1 MTIQIP
7 QGAKTMQ
14 LFDMNIDIPE
24 GKTYIDIDDNFLQN
38 KYNQFMQNNQQ
49 QNNFNSQEELA
60 LDGKPMS
67 MYQAPQVSQNE
78 PQEQGVWS
86 KINKGLEDFN
96 NLIDPKRMISEGLDY
111 LSPRVTSGEEG
122 VRQKIEDA
130 TNQISGGLLARN
142 FTSLDNEEQKEI
154 FQIAYDEIKKLGYE
168 PFLEI
173 NNGDYK
179 YIGVD
184 KNGKEVEFTPSF
196 RNTLA
201 STKNELAFSV
211 AGGYAG
217 SLAKTAGQTI
227 AKKALNYFAPSA
239 IGAGSGAVSDLHSQ
253 SNNTGIE
260 VSHID
265 YAKRFGSAAAEDA
278 LAGAVVGSAIKGI
291 GKTYKSVGDLISSVK
306 TGAQAGKDMIDGMA
320 VKGGNLGNRVIDKIS
335 KTDIPVVGKFTD
347 GGLQNAE
354 TIFNNLTKNVENKKQ
369 IDELIAKENPT
380 YLENGKPTI
389 EILKNIVE
397 QGLNKNNPQF
407 IQDSAKRTSAILK
420 NISNSLQGV
429 PTTQRREVLL
439 KAAQAYPEIG
449 SFLDDVLKADKDA
462 SISFLNM
469 IKGQDEVFKNKTGL
483 NGEFDYKAWQKD
495 NHAYENRINQEYG
508 SAISKLDQLNNG
520 NIVLTSEDLA
530 KLENFK
536 NNNFLEQ
543 DVKNNIQSY
552 LDEIKGK
559 EVSAEQ
565 IFGLRTAINKQLN
578 TGNKTYNTK
587 QAYGI
592 VKEILDDALIR
603 NASNKVLAKEILD
616 NANKNF
622 ALKENFKES
631 YLGMMKPQE
640 TKEGLTD
647 RLVKGLRNI
656 NEDKNLE
663 NAFKGMNEQE
673 RLANETHVMNSLLE
687 KHRIEGVGYDFK
699 SLAKDLEDVNFSS
712 KKIKD
717 AKDVINTY
725 ALIYNNNRDLI
736 MTALASS
743 GKKTN
748 SSIATTIHG
757 VFDRILISGIF
768 ARLHALA
775 PFMKSA
781 KEQALRNQILDAIKL
796 AKTNKEVISN
806 LKNIKIAD
814 QEQSRI
820 FKDALDNYIKVD
832 KEQNKILKDALI
844 KEGVIKGDNFFMDK
858 ADPKDNSL
866 RFIGKNDKEY
876 TINKDVRNE
885 WMKTFNLKNIDDEYI
900 PNIPKEA
907 KIALKDREIKLT
919 KGSLLKLIEKD
930 RIKYIPHIKE
940 TLESPQAILKDK
952 DDFIF
957 IKNIDNQTY
966 FTSIGKDY
974 ETHLTIISNSPKK
987 QNNIRNKIK
996 NAEVVYYNNARALP
1010 TSRASSETNQVSF
1023 SDKHSTQAKHKE
1035 SLEKYNRNFYLKHYK
1050 DFIDKSENKKIF
1062 FKYNFG
1068 DFLDIKKLEKSLEK
1082 YKESKPQEIK
1092 YKELKRGYILDDLLN
1107 VDEDVSYA
1115 VVNKDDLKP
1124 SLTRSLSQF
1133 RNKHSNSTI
1142 SDIRNS
1148 FNEREHF
1155 KESSNFDGIPTITK
1169 DGLVIAGNH
1178 RTTAIRDLKGENL
1191 ARYIKQAK
1199 RVYGEDVFKGFDEN
1213 KAMIVRI
1220 LDKNDDDTIIRLS
1233 KLSNDGR
1240 LSDESEKLQALGAKY
1255 KEKLLKIENSKI
1267 NTEKELMNFLGSR
1280 DILESK
1286 RALLDHLMPNINDA
1300 LLSWERR
1307 SGGDTEFS
1315 KILNDNALNLLH
1327 LKQAL
1332 NKNKVFKDNG
1342 NNFFSLFK
1350 RAIES
1355 INQSNVYK
1363 NNNELYDIIKKYTE
1377 PSLNFEKEFISSN
1390 KDLQADIL
1398 GFIIKYNDTLTNPSE
1413 AFGNKIKKAIEFI
1426 YDNDS
1431 FSLFNN
1437 IKLSNYD
1444 VLNQMLNINIT
1455 NSIKYQ
1461 ELLNKAID
1469 NLSDE
1474 KNIIK
1479 KLNENIKNKKS
1490 VKQRLDEK
1498 IQDDKKAR
1506 EDILKRYDNF
1516 LKENKDNKLDF
1527 LDKMNLN
1534 TIEYNLTRQMIVNAK
1549 ESTNKGVKKD
1559 IPSDL
1564 RGKIEKELNIQPL
1577 KEFGENYTE
1586 YYHDGK
1592 GALQKL
1598 LIEKQGQVA
1607 GAFHRKDLGDI
1618 DLVWGEVTDKIK
1630 HKGYGLA
1637 HIIDKHPE
1645 LDLKLISDIVD
1656 KGKLNNQNN
1665 IRYRIE
1671 YKNYIIGLSSEYKKG
1686 NKRTF
1691 IITAFERY
1699 KG

>member
-142 FTSLDNEEQKEI
+142 FTSLDNEEQKQI

-184 KNGKEVEFTPSF
+184 KNGKEVDFTPSF

-239 IGAGSGAVSDLHSQ
+239 IGAGSGAMADLHSQ

-320 VKGGNLGNRVIDKIS
+320 VKGGNLKENIGDKLRKISPSILNDLASQGSETSKAYARELIESGNRNYDDILQKSRAMPLEVNQGNALVDGVASKIKDFSNTAKNGFVKNTADNVTNSLNNIS
-335 KTDIPVVGKFTD
+335 KNIGSKEAALNQQDLINLSFMNDDLANMARSVLANDPKMANKVANSLH
-347 GGLQNAE
+347 LQ
-354 TIFNNLTKNVENKKQ
+354 
-369 IDELIAKENPT
+369 DE
-380 YLENGKPTI
+380 
-389 EILKNIVE
+389 
-397 QGLNKNNPQF
+397 
-407 IQDSAKRTSAILK
+407 AILK
-420 NISNSLQGV
+420 ELNLNNAS
-429 PTTQRREVLL
+429 
-439 KAAQAYPEIG
+439 
-449 SFLDDVLKADKDA
+449 KADELYALRDA
-462 SISFLNM
+462 RAKRAYDEFGKGLDKLDELNPNGVKVDKQTIDDIVLNSSVYSESTPAM
-469 IKGQDEVFKNKTGL
+469 IKNFIHEAKSG
-483 NGEFDYKAWQKD
+483 A
-495 NHAYENRINQEYG
+495 
-508 SAISKLDQLNNG
+508 LD
-520 NIVLTSEDLA
+520 
-530 KLENFK
+530 
-536 NNNFLEQ
+536 
-543 DVKNNIQSY
+543 
-552 LDEIKGK
+552 GK
-559 EVSAEQ
+559 S
-565 IFGLRTAINKQLN
+565 
-578 TGNKTYNTK
+578 
-587 QAYGI
+587 
-592 VKEILDDALIR
+592 VKEIYDRIDAIG
-603 NASNKVLAKEILD
+603 NKIKESSSYNYKDFLNSLKDAFLENIVKSADNPQEAKEILTKIRKDYADFKVYDKSKLGKKLEGSEKEISKDIDKILNETNPKKNYEAITKGLNDDEIKVLD
-616 NANKNF
+616 NQIITRALEKNKVNIGDANNPKFAVNYKAVMDNF
-622 ALKENFKES
+622 ENFKPKSKSGQEKIEVLKTIGDLRTNFETVIDGILNS
-631 YLGMMKPQE
+631 KAKELGHGISTNFIERAKTM
-640 TKEGLTD
+640 LVNNFTD
-647 RLVKGLRNI
+647 YIAFYFMRLWEVGKRAGTRIQMRRGFSNI
-656 NEDKNLE
+656 NNL
-663 NAFKGMNEQE
+663 
-673 RLANETHVMNSLLE
+673 
-687 KHRIEGVGYDFK
+687 
-699 SLAKDLEDVNFSS
+699 KD
-712 KKIKD
+712 
-717 AKDVINTY
+717 
-725 ALIYNNNRDLI
+725 
-736 MTALASS
+736 
-743 GKKTN
+743 
-748 SSIATTIHG
+748 
-757 VFDRILISGIF
+757 FDR
-768 ARLHALA
+768 
-775 PFMKSA
+775 SA
-781 KEQALRNQILDAIKL
+781 KEFIESIKD
-796 AKTNKEVISN
+796 KTLKEE
-806 LKNIKIAD
+806 A
-814 QEQSRI
+814 QEARKEFNSKV
-820 FKDALDNYIKVD
+820 KDL
-832 KEQNKILKDALI
+832 
-844 KEGVIKGDNFFMDK
+844 IKGDNFFMDK

-866 RFIGKNDKEY
+866 RFIGKNGKEY

-987 QNNIRNKIK
+987 QNNIKNKMK

-1010 TSRASSETNQVSF
+1010 TSRASSETKQVSF
-1023 SDKHSTQAKHKE
+1023 SNENSTQAKP
-1035 SLEKYNRNFYLKHYK
+1035 
-1050 DFIDKSENKKIF
+1050 KK
-1062 FKYNFG
+1062 NLM
-1068 DFLDIKKLEKSLEK
+1068 DDIK
-1082 YKESKPQEIK
+1082 
-1092 YKELKRGYILDDLLN
+1092 
-1107 VDEDVSYA
+1107 
-1115 VVNKDDLKP
+1115 
-1124 SLTRSLSQF
+1124 
-1133 RNKHSNSTI
+1133 
-1142 SDIRNS
+1142 
-1148 FNEREHF
+1148 
-1155 KESSNFDGIPTITK
+1155 
-1169 DGLVIAGNH
+1169 
-1178 RTTAIRDLKGENL
+1178 EN
-1191 ARYIKQAK
+1191 I
-1199 RVYGEDVFKGFDEN
+1199 
-1213 KAMIVRI
+1213 
-1220 LDKNDDDTIIRLS
+1220 
-1233 KLSNDGR
+1233 
-1240 LSDESEKLQALGAKY
+1240 
-1255 KEKLLKIENSKI
+1255 
-1267 NTEKELMNFLGSR
+1267 
-1280 DILESK
+1280 
-1286 RALLDHLMPNINDA
+1286 
-1300 LLSWERR
+1300 
-1307 SGGDTEFS
+1307 
-1315 KILNDNALNLLH
+1315 
-1327 LKQAL
+1327 
-1332 NKNKVFKDNG
+1332 KNKEV
-1342 NNFFSLFK
+1342 
-1350 RAIES
+1350 
-1355 INQSNVYK
+1355 
-1363 NNNELYDIIKKYTE
+1363 KK
-1377 PSLNFEKEFISSN
+1377 
-1390 KDLQADIL
+1390 
-1398 GFIIKYNDTLTNPSE
+1398 
-1413 AFGNKIKKAIEFI
+1413 
-1426 YDNDS
+1426 
-1431 FSLFNN
+1431 
-1437 IKLSNYD
+1437 
-1444 VLNQMLNINIT
+1444 
-1455 NSIKYQ
+1455 
-1461 ELLNKAID
+1461 
-1469 NLSDE
+1469 
-1474 KNIIK
+1474 
-1479 KLNENIKNKKS
+1479 KNKKS

-1498 IQDDKKAR
+1498 IQNDKKAS

-1671 YKNYIIGLSSEYKKG
+1671 YKNYIIGLSSEYKG

>member
-111 LSPRVTSGEEG
+111 LSPKVTSGEEG
-122 VRQKIEDA
+122 ARQKIEDA
-130 TNQISGGLLARN
+130 TNQVSGGLLPRI
-142 FTSLDNEEQKEI
+142 FTSPSNEEQKQI

-184 KNGKEVEFTPSF
+184 KNGKEVDFTPSF

-227 AKKALNYFAPSA
+227 GKKALNYFAPSA

-260 VSHID
+260 ASYMD

-320 VKGGNLGNRVIDKIS
+320 VKGGNLGNRVIDKITQ
-335 KTDIPVVGKFTD
+335 KDIPMIGKFTD

-974 ETHLTIISNSPKK
+974 EMHLTIISNSPKK
-987 QNNIRNKIK
+987 QNNIKNKMK

-1010 TSRASSETNQVSF
+1010 TSRASSETKQVSF
-1023 SDKHSTQAKHKE
+1023 SNENSTQAKP
-1035 SLEKYNRNFYLKHYK
+1035 
-1050 DFIDKSENKKIF
+1050 KK
-1062 FKYNFG
+1062 NLM
-1068 DFLDIKKLEKSLEK
+1068 DDIK
-1082 YKESKPQEIK
+1082 
-1092 YKELKRGYILDDLLN
+1092 
-1107 VDEDVSYA
+1107 
-1115 VVNKDDLKP
+1115 
-1124 SLTRSLSQF
+1124 
-1133 RNKHSNSTI
+1133 
-1142 SDIRNS
+1142 
-1148 FNEREHF
+1148 
-1155 KESSNFDGIPTITK
+1155 
-1169 DGLVIAGNH
+1169 
-1178 RTTAIRDLKGENL
+1178 EN
-1191 ARYIKQAK
+1191 I
-1199 RVYGEDVFKGFDEN
+1199 
-1213 KAMIVRI
+1213 
-1220 LDKNDDDTIIRLS
+1220 
-1233 KLSNDGR
+1233 
-1240 LSDESEKLQALGAKY
+1240 
-1255 KEKLLKIENSKI
+1255 
-1267 NTEKELMNFLGSR
+1267 
-1280 DILESK
+1280 
-1286 RALLDHLMPNINDA
+1286 
-1300 LLSWERR
+1300 
-1307 SGGDTEFS
+1307 
-1315 KILNDNALNLLH
+1315 
-1327 LKQAL
+1327 
-1332 NKNKVFKDNG
+1332 KNKEV
-1342 NNFFSLFK
+1342 
-1350 RAIES
+1350 
-1355 INQSNVYK
+1355 
-1363 NNNELYDIIKKYTE
+1363 KK
-1377 PSLNFEKEFISSN
+1377 
-1390 KDLQADIL
+1390 
-1398 GFIIKYNDTLTNPSE
+1398 
-1413 AFGNKIKKAIEFI
+1413 
-1426 YDNDS
+1426 
-1431 FSLFNN
+1431 
-1437 IKLSNYD
+1437 
-1444 VLNQMLNINIT
+1444 
-1455 NSIKYQ
+1455 
-1461 ELLNKAID
+1461 
-1469 NLSDE
+1469 
-1474 KNIIK
+1474 
-1479 KLNENIKNKKS
+1479 KNKKS

-1498 IQDDKKAR
+1498 IQNDKKAS

-1516 LKENKDNKLDF
+1516 LKENKDYNFDF
-1527 LDKMNLN
+1527 LDNMNLN
-1534 TIEYNLTRQMIVNAK
+1534 TVEYNLTRQMIINAK

-1559 IPSDL
+1559 IPSAL
-1564 RGKIEKELNIQPL
+1564 RGKIEQELNIQPL

-1618 DLVWGEVTDKIK
+1618 DLVWGD
-1630 HKGYGLA
+1630 G
-1637 HIIDKHPE
+1637 
-1645 LDLKLISDIVD
+1645 
-1656 KGKLNNQNN
+1656 NF
-1665 IRYRIE
+1665 
-1671 YKNYIIGLSSEYKKG
+1671 GLSHIVNRREEDFIKQGLNKIEAKNKALNFIKEIENIINNGNVKKG
-1686 NKRTF
+1686 NNRAFIDVKNSRVMVALDYKGKDKKW
-1691 IITAFERY
+1691 IITAYNFY
-1699 KG
+1699 

>member
-1 MTIQIP
+1 
-7 QGAKTMQ
+7 
-14 LFDMNIDIPE
+14 MNIREFLLEKPQENNIISFLQDGSSQSENQDTSEYLSNLKNEAINDFYKNKDKYAKEYEKHNIKDQILTNPL
-24 GKTYIDIDDNFLQN
+24 GYIGEYKRDLYDYNKNPSMNADDLSDYILDKQSKFNSSKPIFADDNEVAR
-38 KYNQFMQNNQQ
+38 KSNQFMRDLGD
-49 QNNFNSQEELA
+49 ELQKSGRGR
-60 LDGKPMS
+60 LLQDDDGS
-67 MYQAPQVSQNE
+67 YWVQ
-78 PQEQGVWS
+78 
-86 KINKGLEDFN
+86 D
-96 NLIDPKRMISEGLDY
+96 
-111 LSPRVTSGEEG
+111 
-122 VRQKIEDA
+122 
-130 TNQISGGLLARN
+130 
-142 FTSLDNEEQKEI
+142 
-154 FQIAYDEIKKLGYE
+154 
-168 PFLEI
+168 
-173 NNGDYK
+173 NNGNYSKVQGSTMGNLYRGIRDNGTSVALGTAGA
-179 YIGVD
+179 IG
-184 KNGKEVEFTPSF
+184 GTMLGGGFGM
-196 RNTLA
+196 
-201 STKNELAFSV
+201 V
-211 AGGYAG
+211 AGGALG
-217 SLAKTAGQTI
+217 ASL
-227 AKKALNYFAPSA
+227 
-239 IGAGSGAVSDLHSQ
+239 GAGYDYYGNTKDTNQDMNLKEALMLMGENAGLSLIGDAAFAGVAKGARALK
-253 SNNTGIE
+253 NT
-260 VSHID
+260 
-265 YAKRFGSAAAEDA
+265 YNMA
-278 LAGAVVGSAIKGI
+278 
-291 GKTYKSVGDLISSVK
+291 K

-320 VKGGNLGNRVIDKIS
+320 VKGGNLGNRVIDKITQ
-335 KTDIPVVGKFTD
+335 KDIPMIGKFTD

-420 NISNSLQGV
+420 NISNSLQGM

-449 SFLDDVLKADKDA
+449 SFLDDVLKADRDA

-483 NGEFDYKAWQKD
+483 KGEFDYKAWQKD
-495 NHAYENRINQEYG
+495 NHAYENRIKQEYG
-508 SAISKLDQLNNG
+508 SAISKLDELNNG
-520 NIVLTSEDLA
+520 KIVLTSEDLA

-587 QAYGI
+587 QAYRI
-592 VKEILDDALIR
+592 VKEILDDALIK
-603 NASNKVLAKEILD
+603 NASDKVLAKEILD

-640 TKEGLTD
+640 TKEGLTH

-673 RLANETHVMNSLLE
+673 RLANETHTMNALLE

-699 SLAKDLEDVNFSS
+699 SLAKDLEDVEFSS

-748 SSIATTIHG
+748 SSIATTIQG

-775 PFMKSA
+775 PFVKSA

-866 RFIGKNDKEY
+866 RFIGKNGKEY

-987 QNNIRNKIK
+987 QNNIKNKMK

-1010 TSRASSETNQVSF
+1010 TSRASSETKQVSF
-1023 SDKHSTQAKHKE
+1023 SNENSTQTKPKTN
-1035 SLEKYNRNFYLKHYK
+1035 LM
-1050 DFIDKSENKKIF
+1050 D
-1062 FKYNFG
+1062 
-1068 DFLDIKKLEKSLEK
+1068 DIKE
-1082 YKESKPQEIK
+1082 
-1092 YKELKRGYILDDLLN
+1092 
-1107 VDEDVSYA
+1107 
-1115 VVNKDDLKP
+1115 
-1124 SLTRSLSQF
+1124 
-1133 RNKHSNSTI
+1133 
-1142 SDIRNS
+1142 
-1148 FNEREHF
+1148 
-1155 KESSNFDGIPTITK
+1155 
-1169 DGLVIAGNH
+1169 
-1178 RTTAIRDLKGENL
+1178 
-1191 ARYIKQAK
+1191 
-1199 RVYGEDVFKGFDEN
+1199 
-1213 KAMIVRI
+1213 
-1220 LDKNDDDTIIRLS
+1220 
-1233 KLSNDGR
+1233 
-1240 LSDESEKLQALGAKY
+1240 
-1255 KEKLLKIENSKI
+1255 
-1267 NTEKELMNFLGSR
+1267 
-1280 DILESK
+1280 
-1286 RALLDHLMPNINDA
+1286 
-1300 LLSWERR
+1300 
-1307 SGGDTEFS
+1307 
-1315 KILNDNALNLLH
+1315 
-1327 LKQAL
+1327 
-1332 NKNKVFKDNG
+1332 
-1342 NNFFSLFK
+1342 
-1350 RAIES
+1350 
-1355 INQSNVYK
+1355 
-1363 NNNELYDIIKKYTE
+1363 
-1377 PSLNFEKEFISSN
+1377 
-1390 KDLQADIL
+1390 
-1398 GFIIKYNDTLTNPSE
+1398 
-1413 AFGNKIKKAIEFI
+1413 
-1426 YDNDS
+1426 
-1431 FSLFNN
+1431 N
-1437 IKLSNYD
+1437 IKAKE
-1444 VLNQMLNINIT
+1444 V
-1455 NSIKYQ
+1455 
-1461 ELLNKAID
+1461 
-1469 NLSDE
+1469 E
-1474 KNIIK
+1474 K
-1479 KLNENIKNKKS
+1479 KNKKS
-1490 VKQRLDEK
+1490 VKQSLDEK
-1498 IQDDKKAR
+1498 IQNDKKAS

-1516 LKENKDNKLDF
+1516 LKENKDYNFDF
-1527 LDKMNLN
+1527 LDNMNLN
-1534 TIEYNLTRQMIVNAK
+1534 TVEYNLTRQMIINAK

-1559 IPSDL
+1559 IPSAL
-1564 RGKIEKELNIQPL
+1564 RGKIEQELNIQPL
-1577 KEFGENYTE
+1577 KEFGENYAE

-1671 YKNYIIGLSSEYKKG
+1671 YKNYIIGLSSEYKG

>member
-1 MTIQIP
+1 
-7 QGAKTMQ
+7 
-14 LFDMNIDIPE
+14 MNIREFLLEKPQENNIISFLQDGASQSENQNTNVYLASLKNEVINDFYKNKDKYAKEYEKYNFKDQNLTNPMGNISE
-24 GKTYIDIDDNFLQN
+24 YKRDLYDYNKNPSMNADDLSNYILDKQSKFNASKPIFTDDNEVARKN
-38 KYNQFMQNNQQ
+38 NQFMRDLGD
-49 QNNFNSQEELA
+49 ELQKSGRGR
-60 LDGKPMS
+60 LLQDDDGS
-67 MYQAPQVSQNE
+67 YWVQ
-78 PQEQGVWS
+78 
-86 KINKGLEDFN
+86 D
-96 NLIDPKRMISEGLDY
+96 
-111 LSPRVTSGEEG
+111 
-122 VRQKIEDA
+122 
-130 TNQISGGLLARN
+130 
-142 FTSLDNEEQKEI
+142 
-154 FQIAYDEIKKLGYE
+154 
-168 PFLEI
+168 
-173 NNGDYK
+173 NNGNYSKVQGSTMGDLYRGLRDNGASMALGTAGA
-179 YIGVD
+179 IGGTMLGGGV
-184 KNGKEVEFTPSF
+184 GM
-196 RNTLA
+196 
-201 STKNELAFSV
+201 V
-211 AGGYAG
+211 AGGALG
-217 SLAKTAGQTI
+217 ASL
-227 AKKALNYFAPSA
+227 
-239 IGAGSGAVSDLHSQ
+239 GAGYDYYGNTKDTNQDMNLKEALMLMGENAGLSLIGDTAFAGVVKGARALK
-253 SNNTGIE
+253 NT
-260 VSHID
+260 
-265 YAKRFGSAAAEDA
+265 YNMA
-278 LAGAVVGSAIKGI
+278 
-291 GKTYKSVGDLISSVK
+291 K

-320 VKGGNLGNRVIDKIS
+320 VKGGNLGNRVIDKITQ
-335 KTDIPVVGKFTD
+335 KDIPMIGKFTD

-420 NISNSLQGV
+420 NISNALQGV
-429 PTTQRREVLL
+429 PTTQRREILL
-439 KAAQAYPEIG
+439 KSAQAYPEIG

-508 SAISKLDQLNNG
+508 SAISKLDELNNG
-520 NIVLTSEDLA
+520 KIVLTSEDLA

-603 NASNKVLAKEILD
+603 NASDKVLAKEILD

-640 TKEGLTD
+640 TKEGLTN

-748 SSIATTIHG
+748 SSMATTIQG

-775 PFMKSA
+775 PFVKSA

-866 RFIGKNDKEY
+866 RFIGKNGKEY

-987 QNNIRNKIK
+987 QNNIKNKMK

-1010 TSRASSETNQVSF
+1010 TSRASSETKQVSF
-1023 SDKHSTQAKHKE
+1023 SNENSTQAKP
-1035 SLEKYNRNFYLKHYK
+1035 
-1050 DFIDKSENKKIF
+1050 KK
-1062 FKYNFG
+1062 NLM
-1068 DFLDIKKLEKSLEK
+1068 DDIK
-1082 YKESKPQEIK
+1082 
-1092 YKELKRGYILDDLLN
+1092 D
-1107 VDEDVSYA
+1107 
-1115 VVNKDDLKP
+1115 
-1124 SLTRSLSQF
+1124 
-1133 RNKHSNSTI
+1133 
-1142 SDIRNS
+1142 
-1148 FNEREHF
+1148 
-1155 KESSNFDGIPTITK
+1155 
-1169 DGLVIAGNH
+1169 
-1178 RTTAIRDLKGENL
+1178 
-1191 ARYIKQAK
+1191 
-1199 RVYGEDVFKGFDEN
+1199 
-1213 KAMIVRI
+1213 
-1220 LDKNDDDTIIRLS
+1220 
-1233 KLSNDGR
+1233 
-1240 LSDESEKLQALGAKY
+1240 
-1255 KEKLLKIENSKI
+1255 
-1267 NTEKELMNFLGSR
+1267 
-1280 DILESK
+1280 
-1286 RALLDHLMPNINDA
+1286 NI
-1300 LLSWERR
+1300 
-1307 SGGDTEFS
+1307 
-1315 KILNDNALNLLH
+1315 
-1327 LKQAL
+1327 
-1332 NKNKVFKDNG
+1332 KNKE
-1342 NNFFSLFK
+1342 
-1350 RAIES
+1350 IE
-1355 INQSNVYK
+1355 K
-1363 NNNELYDIIKKYTE
+1363 
-1377 PSLNFEKEFISSN
+1377 
-1390 KDLQADIL
+1390 
-1398 GFIIKYNDTLTNPSE
+1398 
-1413 AFGNKIKKAIEFI
+1413 
-1426 YDNDS
+1426 
-1431 FSLFNN
+1431 
-1437 IKLSNYD
+1437 
-1444 VLNQMLNINIT
+1444 
-1455 NSIKYQ
+1455 
-1461 ELLNKAID
+1461 
-1469 NLSDE
+1469 
-1474 KNIIK
+1474 
-1479 KLNENIKNKKS
+1479 KNKKS

-1498 IQDDKKAR
+1498 IQNDKKAS

-1516 LKENKDNKLDF
+1516 LKENKDYNFDF
-1527 LDKMNLN
+1527 LDNMNLN
-1534 TIEYNLTRQMIVNAK
+1534 TVEYNLTRQMIINAK

-1559 IPSDL
+1559 IPSAL
-1564 RGKIEKELNIQPL
+1564 RGKIEQELNIQPL
-1577 KEFGENYTE
+1577 KEFGENYAE

-1671 YKNYIIGLSSEYKKG
+1671 YKNYIIGLSSEYKG

>member
-130 TNQISGGLLARN
+130 TNQISGGLLPRI
-142 FTSLDNEEQKEI
+142 FTSPSNEEQKQI

-184 KNGKEVEFTPSF
+184 KNGKEVDFTPSF

-227 AKKALNYFAPSA
+227 GKKALNYFAPSA
-239 IGAGSGAVSDLHSQ
+239 IGAGSGAMADLHSQ

-260 VSHID
+260 ASYMD

-320 VKGGNLGNRVIDKIS
+320 VKGGNLGNRVIDKITQ
-335 KTDIPVVGKFTD
+335 KDIPMIGKFTD

-420 NISNSLQGV
+420 NISNALQGV

-508 SAISKLDQLNNG
+508 SAISKLDELNNG

-866 RFIGKNDKEY
+866 RFIGKNGKEY

-987 QNNIRNKIK
+987 QNNIKNKMK

-1010 TSRASSETNQVSF
+1010 TSRASSETKQVSF
-1023 SDKHSTQAKHKE
+1023 SNENSTQAKP
-1035 SLEKYNRNFYLKHYK
+1035 
-1050 DFIDKSENKKIF
+1050 KK
-1062 FKYNFG
+1062 NLM
-1068 DFLDIKKLEKSLEK
+1068 DDIK
-1082 YKESKPQEIK
+1082 
-1092 YKELKRGYILDDLLN
+1092 
-1107 VDEDVSYA
+1107 
-1115 VVNKDDLKP
+1115 
-1124 SLTRSLSQF
+1124 
-1133 RNKHSNSTI
+1133 
-1142 SDIRNS
+1142 
-1148 FNEREHF
+1148 
-1155 KESSNFDGIPTITK
+1155 
-1169 DGLVIAGNH
+1169 
-1178 RTTAIRDLKGENL
+1178 EN
-1191 ARYIKQAK
+1191 I
-1199 RVYGEDVFKGFDEN
+1199 
-1213 KAMIVRI
+1213 
-1220 LDKNDDDTIIRLS
+1220 
-1233 KLSNDGR
+1233 
-1240 LSDESEKLQALGAKY
+1240 
-1255 KEKLLKIENSKI
+1255 
-1267 NTEKELMNFLGSR
+1267 
-1280 DILESK
+1280 
-1286 RALLDHLMPNINDA
+1286 
-1300 LLSWERR
+1300 
-1307 SGGDTEFS
+1307 
-1315 KILNDNALNLLH
+1315 
-1327 LKQAL
+1327 
-1332 NKNKVFKDNG
+1332 KNKEV
-1342 NNFFSLFK
+1342 
-1350 RAIES
+1350 
-1355 INQSNVYK
+1355 
-1363 NNNELYDIIKKYTE
+1363 KK
-1377 PSLNFEKEFISSN
+1377 
-1390 KDLQADIL
+1390 
-1398 GFIIKYNDTLTNPSE
+1398 
-1413 AFGNKIKKAIEFI
+1413 
-1426 YDNDS
+1426 
-1431 FSLFNN
+1431 
-1437 IKLSNYD
+1437 
-1444 VLNQMLNINIT
+1444 
-1455 NSIKYQ
+1455 
-1461 ELLNKAID
+1461 
-1469 NLSDE
+1469 
-1474 KNIIK
+1474 
-1479 KLNENIKNKKS
+1479 KNKKS

-1498 IQDDKKAR
+1498 IQNDKKAS

-1516 LKENKDNKLDF
+1516 LKENKDYNLDF
-1527 LDKMNLN
+1527 LDNMNLN
-1534 TIEYNLTRQMIVNAK
+1534 TVEYNLTRQMIINAK

-1559 IPSDL
+1559 IPSAL
-1564 RGKIEKELNIQPL
+1564 RGKIEQELNIQPL
-1577 KEFGENYTE
+1577 KEFGENYAE

-1618 DLVWGEVTDKIK
+1618 DLVWGD
-1630 HKGYGLA
+1630 G
-1637 HIIDKHPE
+1637 
-1645 LDLKLISDIVD
+1645 
-1656 KGKLNNQNN
+1656 NF
-1665 IRYRIE
+1665 
-1671 YKNYIIGLSSEYKKG
+1671 GLSHIVNRREEDFIKQGLNKIEAKNKALNFIKEIENIINNGNVKKG
-1686 NKRTF
+1686 NNRAF
-1691 IITAFERY
+1691 IEVKNSRVMVALDY
-1699 KG
+1699 KGKDKKWI

>member
-111 LSPRVTSGEEG
+111 LSPKVTSGEEG
-122 VRQKIEDA
+122 ARQKIEDA
-130 TNQISGGLLARN
+130 TNQVSGGLLPRI
-142 FTSLDNEEQKEI
+142 FTSPSNEEQKQI

-184 KNGKEVEFTPSF
+184 KNGKEVDFTPSF

-239 IGAGSGAVSDLHSQ
+239 IGAGSGAMADLHSQ

-260 VSHID
+260 ASYMD

-320 VKGGNLGNRVIDKIS
+320 VKGGNLGNRVIDKITQ
-335 KTDIPVVGKFTD
+335 KDIPMIGKFTD

-420 NISNSLQGV
+420 NISNALQGV
-429 PTTQRREVLL
+429 PTTQRREILL
-439 KAAQAYPEIG
+439 KSAQAYPEIG

-462 SISFLNM
+462 SISFLNI
-469 IKGQDEVFKNKTGL
+469 IKEQDEVFKNKTGL

-508 SAISKLDQLNNG
+508 SAISKLDELNNG
-520 NIVLTSEDLA
+520 KIVLTSEDLA

-559 EVSAEQ
+559 EVSVEQ

-603 NASNKVLAKEILD
+603 NASDKVLAKEILD

-631 YLGMMKPQE
+631 YLGIMKSQE

-673 RLANETHVMNSLLE
+673 RLANETHAMNSLLE

-866 RFIGKNDKEY
+866 RFIGKNGKEY

-987 QNNIRNKIK
+987 QNNIKNKMK

-1010 TSRASSETNQVSF
+1010 TSRASSETKQVSF
-1023 SDKHSTQAKHKE
+1023 SNENSTQAKP
-1035 SLEKYNRNFYLKHYK
+1035 
-1050 DFIDKSENKKIF
+1050 KK
-1062 FKYNFG
+1062 N
-1068 DFLDIKKLEKSLEK
+1068 LMNDIKE
-1082 YKESKPQEIK
+1082 
-1092 YKELKRGYILDDLLN
+1092 
-1107 VDEDVSYA
+1107 
-1115 VVNKDDLKP
+1115 
-1124 SLTRSLSQF
+1124 
-1133 RNKHSNSTI
+1133 
-1142 SDIRNS
+1142 
-1148 FNEREHF
+1148 
-1155 KESSNFDGIPTITK
+1155 
-1169 DGLVIAGNH
+1169 
-1178 RTTAIRDLKGENL
+1178 
-1191 ARYIKQAK
+1191 
-1199 RVYGEDVFKGFDEN
+1199 
-1213 KAMIVRI
+1213 
-1220 LDKNDDDTIIRLS
+1220 
-1233 KLSNDGR
+1233 
-1240 LSDESEKLQALGAKY
+1240 
-1255 KEKLLKIENSKI
+1255 
-1267 NTEKELMNFLGSR
+1267 
-1280 DILESK
+1280 
-1286 RALLDHLMPNINDA
+1286 
-1300 LLSWERR
+1300 
-1307 SGGDTEFS
+1307 
-1315 KILNDNALNLLH
+1315 
-1327 LKQAL
+1327 
-1332 NKNKVFKDNG
+1332 
-1342 NNFFSLFK
+1342 
-1350 RAIES
+1350 
-1355 INQSNVYK
+1355 
-1363 NNNELYDIIKKYTE
+1363 
-1377 PSLNFEKEFISSN
+1377 
-1390 KDLQADIL
+1390 
-1398 GFIIKYNDTLTNPSE
+1398 
-1413 AFGNKIKKAIEFI
+1413 
-1426 YDNDS
+1426 
-1431 FSLFNN
+1431 N
-1437 IKLSNYD
+1437 IKAKE
-1444 VLNQMLNINIT
+1444 V
-1455 NSIKYQ
+1455 
-1461 ELLNKAID
+1461 
-1469 NLSDE
+1469 
-1474 KNIIK
+1474 K
-1479 KLNENIKNKKS
+1479 KKNKKS

-1498 IQDDKKAR
+1498 IQNDKKAS

-1516 LKENKDNKLDF
+1516 LKENKDYNLDF
-1527 LDKMNLN
+1527 LDNMNLN
-1534 TIEYNLTRQMIVNAK
+1534 TVEYNLTRQMIINAK
-1549 ESTNKGVKKD
+1549 ESTNKEVKKD
-1559 IPSDL
+1559 IPSAL
-1564 RGKIEKELNIQPL
+1564 RGKIEQELNIQPL
-1577 KEFGENYTE
+1577 KEFGENYAE

-1671 YKNYIIGLSSEYKKG
+1671 YKNYIIGLSSEYKG

>member
-1 MTIQIP
+1 
-7 QGAKTMQ
+7 
-14 LFDMNIDIPE
+14 MNIREFLLEKPQENNIISFLQDGSSQSENQDTSEYLSNLKNEAINDFYKNKDKYAKEYEKHNIKDQILTNPL
-24 GKTYIDIDDNFLQN
+24 GYIGEYKRDLYDYNKNPSMNADDLSDYILDKQSKFNASKPIFADDNEVAR
-38 KYNQFMQNNQQ
+38 KSNQFMRDLGD
-49 QNNFNSQEELA
+49 ELQKSGRGR
-60 LDGKPMS
+60 LLQDDDGS
-67 MYQAPQVSQNE
+67 YWVQ
-78 PQEQGVWS
+78 
-86 KINKGLEDFN
+86 D
-96 NLIDPKRMISEGLDY
+96 
-111 LSPRVTSGEEG
+111 
-122 VRQKIEDA
+122 
-130 TNQISGGLLARN
+130 
-142 FTSLDNEEQKEI
+142 
-154 FQIAYDEIKKLGYE
+154 
-168 PFLEI
+168 
-173 NNGDYK
+173 NNGNYSKVQGSTMGNLYRGIRDNGTSVALGTAGA
-179 YIGVD
+179 IGGTMLGGGV
-184 KNGKEVEFTPSF
+184 GM
-196 RNTLA
+196 
-201 STKNELAFSV
+201 V
-211 AGGYAG
+211 AGGALG
-217 SLAKTAGQTI
+217 ASL
-227 AKKALNYFAPSA
+227 
-239 IGAGSGAVSDLHSQ
+239 GAGYDYYGNTKDTNQDMNLKEALMLMGENAGLSLIGDAAFAGVAKGARALK
-253 SNNTGIE
+253 NT
-260 VSHID
+260 
-265 YAKRFGSAAAEDA
+265 YNMA
-278 LAGAVVGSAIKGI
+278 
-291 GKTYKSVGDLISSVK
+291 K
-306 TGAQAGKDMIDGMA
+306 TGARAGKDMIDGMA
-320 VKGGNLGNRVIDKIS
+320 VKGGNLGNRVIDKITQ
-335 KTDIPVVGKFTD
+335 KDIPMIGKFTD

-389 EILKNIVE
+389 EILKNFVE

-420 NISNSLQGV
+420 NISNSLQGM

-449 SFLDDVLKADKDA
+449 SFLDDVLKADRDA

-483 NGEFDYKAWQKD
+483 KGEFDYKAWQKD
-495 NHAYENRINQEYG
+495 NHAYENRIKQEYG
-508 SAISKLDQLNNG
+508 SAISKLDELNNG
-520 NIVLTSEDLA
+520 KIVLTSEDLA

-587 QAYGI
+587 QAYRI

-603 NASNKVLAKEILD
+603 NASDKVLAKEILD

-640 TKEGLTD
+640 TKEGLTH

-673 RLANETHVMNSLLE
+673 RLANETHTMNALLE

-699 SLAKDLEDVNFSS
+699 SLAKDLEDVEFSS

-748 SSIATTIHG
+748 SSIATTIQG

-775 PFMKSA
+775 PFVKSA

-866 RFIGKNDKEY
+866 RFIGKNGKEY

-952 DDFIF
+952 DDFVF

-987 QNNIRNKIK
+987 QNNIKNKMK

-1010 TSRASSETNQVSF
+1010 TSRASSETKQVSF
-1023 SDKHSTQAKHKE
+1023 SNENSTQTKP
-1035 SLEKYNRNFYLKHYK
+1035 
-1050 DFIDKSENKKIF
+1050 KK
-1062 FKYNFG
+1062 NLM
-1068 DFLDIKKLEKSLEK
+1068 DDIKE
-1082 YKESKPQEIK
+1082 
-1092 YKELKRGYILDDLLN
+1092 
-1107 VDEDVSYA
+1107 
-1115 VVNKDDLKP
+1115 
-1124 SLTRSLSQF
+1124 
-1133 RNKHSNSTI
+1133 
-1142 SDIRNS
+1142 
-1148 FNEREHF
+1148 
-1155 KESSNFDGIPTITK
+1155 
-1169 DGLVIAGNH
+1169 
-1178 RTTAIRDLKGENL
+1178 
-1191 ARYIKQAK
+1191 
-1199 RVYGEDVFKGFDEN
+1199 
-1213 KAMIVRI
+1213 
-1220 LDKNDDDTIIRLS
+1220 
-1233 KLSNDGR
+1233 
-1240 LSDESEKLQALGAKY
+1240 
-1255 KEKLLKIENSKI
+1255 
-1267 NTEKELMNFLGSR
+1267 
-1280 DILESK
+1280 
-1286 RALLDHLMPNINDA
+1286 
-1300 LLSWERR
+1300 
-1307 SGGDTEFS
+1307 
-1315 KILNDNALNLLH
+1315 
-1327 LKQAL
+1327 
-1332 NKNKVFKDNG
+1332 
-1342 NNFFSLFK
+1342 
-1350 RAIES
+1350 
-1355 INQSNVYK
+1355 
-1363 NNNELYDIIKKYTE
+1363 
-1377 PSLNFEKEFISSN
+1377 
-1390 KDLQADIL
+1390 
-1398 GFIIKYNDTLTNPSE
+1398 
-1413 AFGNKIKKAIEFI
+1413 
-1426 YDNDS
+1426 
-1431 FSLFNN
+1431 N
-1437 IKLSNYD
+1437 IKAKE
-1444 VLNQMLNINIT
+1444 V
-1455 NSIKYQ
+1455 
-1461 ELLNKAID
+1461 
-1469 NLSDE
+1469 
-1474 KNIIK
+1474 K
-1479 KLNENIKNKKS
+1479 KKNKKS

-1498 IQDDKKAR
+1498 IQNDKKAS

-1516 LKENKDNKLDF
+1516 LKENKDYNFDF
-1527 LDKMNLN
+1527 LDNMNLN
-1534 TIEYNLTRQMIVNAK
+1534 TVEYNLTRQMIINAK

-1559 IPSDL
+1559 IPSAL
-1564 RGKIEKELNIQPL
+1564 RGKIEQELNIQPL
-1577 KEFGENYTE
+1577 KEFGENYAE

-1618 DLVWGEVTDKIK
+1618 DLVWGD
-1630 HKGYGLA
+1630 G
-1637 HIIDKHPE
+1637 
-1645 LDLKLISDIVD
+1645 
-1656 KGKLNNQNN
+1656 NF
-1665 IRYRIE
+1665 
-1671 YKNYIIGLSSEYKKG
+1671 GLSHIVNRREEDFIKQGLNKIEAKNKALNFIKEIENIINNGNVKKG
-1686 NKRTF
+1686 NNRAFIDVKNSRVMVALDYKGKDKKW
-1691 IITAFERY
+1691 IITAYNFY
-1699 KG
+1699 